1 MKQKFF
7 LNKFFFKISAIFIL
21 AFGIFFLGPFIFNL
35 EAYKNKLELTL
46 SSTFDAQVKIES
58 NIEYSIKFG
67 PKIIINNIFFEN
79 NSEEG
84 LSGNINSIE
93 ISINP
98 IDVVTK
104 KFNLHKIKLLNGSIS
119 VPYNF
124 IERLIKENNNQFSNL
139 QFENMDF
146 KIFNNNSEFQLDG
159 NHGSLISQKN
169 QLIASEIRGS
179 LGTYNYQ
186 LRFKDNLINFSIPRI
201 KLEIEYQLKSDKL
214 QNSFLQI
221 KSANNLFFPGLDN
234 IYLRANVI
242 LEKDDVSLKNIKL
255 TSSTYNGFGSVNF
268 KTNPNLTITTDLT
281 FGRTNFTNIPNK
293 IITNFFQNTLF
304 DLASMFNA
312 NFKVNFKHILIDQDY
327 FEDLYLDIK
336 FLEGDII
343 INNFEL
349 VSNSNNLIF
358 SGRIV
363 DENKDKLF
371 FFTTKFRTKN
381 LKKLCL
387 KICKNPPLKE
397 NYSMVA
403 EGVYNIRHA
412 KLTLDDFFSDKKY
425 NKQDLTDLSNKINT
439 MNEGSF
445 ERFLQLKNFLSLY

>member
-46 SSTFDAQVKIES
+46 SSTFDTQVKIES

-67 PKIIINNIFFEN
+67 PKIILNNILFEN

-169 QLIASEIRGS
+169 QLIASEITGS
-179 LGTYNYQ
+179 LGTYNYK

-201 KLEIEYQLKSDKL
+201 KLETEYQLKSDKL

-234 IYLRANVI
+234 IYLRADVVQ
-242 LEKDDVSLKNIKL
+242 EKDGIILKDIKL
-255 TSSTYNGFGSVNF
+255 TSSAYNGFGSINF
-268 KTNPNLTITTDLT
+268 ITNPNLAITTDLT
-281 FGRTNFTNIPNK
+281 FGRTNFLNISKK

-304 DLASMFNA
+304 DLASTFNA
-312 NFKVNFKHILIDQDY
+312 NFKVNFKHILIEQDY

-371 FFTTKFRTKN
+371 FFNTKFRTN
-381 LKKLCL
+381 NFKKLCL
-387 KICKNPPLKE
+387 KICKNYPPKD

-412 KLTLDDFFSDKKY
+412 KVTLDDFFSDKKH
-425 NKQDLTDLSNKINT
+425 NKQDLIDLSNRINT
-439 MNEGSF
+439 MALGSF
-445 ERFLQLKNFLSLY
+445 ERFLVLKNFLSLY